1 MLRKKLAESLNAR
14 IFLATALILL
24 FAGGVT
30 FGCIAWA
37 TPRTYT
43 AVIADD
49 LARQMELLADQLEVT
64 RLEDC
69 GPVLD
74 EFIRSSGADII
85 LSDSG
90 GTPVDTGSLLAARP
104 LQMTGDTLTYT
115 AGPHGTDSAVTVTAS
130 RSEAVARQVHFAGG
144 TDDFTLTAVPRIREE
159 HPAVQALLRTAP
171 WLAAVL
177 FLFSLLCAFVY
188 SRCISRPIV
197 RLSRIAEQMEKL
209 DFGWECG
216 EARRDEIGAL
226 GRSLDRMA
234 RRLSETLEEL
244 TSANEALQGEM
255 ERERERERQRTAFFS
270 AASHELK
277 TPVTI
282 LKGQLSGMIDG
293 VDVYRDRDKYLLRSL
308 AVTERMEHLI
318 QEMLSISRMES
329 GKESVRMESVDL
341 SGLLARQ
348 LDGYRELLEQ
358 RRQTPAVSLA
368 PGITVTGDA
377 ALLKKAVRNLLSN
390 ASLHSPEGARI
401 RVWCGRL
408 GEAPAFSVENTGA
421 HIREEALAHLFEA
434 FYREESSRSR
444 SMGGSG
450 LGLYLAQIIFK
461 RHGARCMIENTDD
474 GVKATV
480 LFECQPP
487 V

>member
-1 MLRKKLAESLNAR
+1 MNLSAPPGPTSS
-14 IFLATALILL
+14 F
-24 FAGGVT
+24 
-30 FGCIAWA
+30 
-37 TPRTYT
+37 RT
-43 AVIADD
+43 
-49 LARQMELLADQLEVT
+49 
-64 RLEDC
+64 
-69 GPVLD
+69 
-74 EFIRSSGADII
+74 
-85 LSDSG
+85 
-90 GTPVDTGSLLAARP
+90 
-104 LQMTGDTLTYT
+104 
-115 AGPHGTDSAVTVTAS
+115 
-130 RSEAVARQVHFAGG
+130 
-144 TDDFTLTAVPRIREE
+144 
-159 HPAVQALLRTAP
+159 PAVQALLRTAP

-216 EARRDEIGAL
+216 EARRDEIGAP

-234 RRLSETLEEL
+234 RRLSETLGEL

-255 ERERERERQRTAFFS
+255 ERERQRTAFFS
-270 AASHELK
+270 
-277 TPVTI
+277 
-282 LKGQLSGMIDG
+282 
-293 VDVYRDRDKYLLRSL
+293 
-308 AVTERMEHLI
+308 
-318 QEMLSISRMES
+318 
-329 GKESVRMESVDL
+329 
-341 SGLLARQ
+341 
-348 LDGYRELLEQ
+348 
-358 RRQTPAVSLA
+358 AVSLA

-377 ALLKKAVRNLLSN
+377 ALLKKAVGNLLSN

-401 RVWCGRL
+401 RVWCGSL

-474 GVKATV
+474 RVKATV
-480 LFECQPP
+480 LFKCQPP